1 MLNHL
6 VLKIEV
12 IILYVIMLRIQQI
25 IPTKQSI
32 I

>member
-12 IILYVIMLRIQQI
+12 NILYVIILCIQKI
-25 IPTKQSI
+25 IPTKQRI